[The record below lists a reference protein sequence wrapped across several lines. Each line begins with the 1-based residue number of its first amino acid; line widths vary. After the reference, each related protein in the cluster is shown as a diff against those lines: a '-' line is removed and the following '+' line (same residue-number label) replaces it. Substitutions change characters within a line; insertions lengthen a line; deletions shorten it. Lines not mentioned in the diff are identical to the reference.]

1 MNPDAVPDVYDRF
14 VDWARTGLDQA
25 RIVSTEG
32 IYSR

>member
-14 VDWARTGLDQA
+14 VGWARAGLDQA

-32 IYSR
+32 INSQ